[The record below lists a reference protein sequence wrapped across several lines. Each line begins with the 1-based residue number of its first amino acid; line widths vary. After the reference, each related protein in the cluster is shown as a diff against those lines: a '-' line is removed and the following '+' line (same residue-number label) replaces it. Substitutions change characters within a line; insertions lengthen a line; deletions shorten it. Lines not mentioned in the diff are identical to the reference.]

1 MRDAASVRLVA
12 YSPLV
17 VRSAYCVSRQVPRVV
32 NSGQGR
38 RWSGAF
44 SAVANYNC
52 PTAATAKD
60 TP

>member
-12 YSPLV
+12 YSPIV
-17 VRSAYCVSRQVPRVV
+17 VRSAFPSPGAQGPRELGPGQV
-32 NSGQGR
+32 
-38 RWSGAF
+38 WSGAF

>member
-1 MRDAASVRLVA
+1 MRDAASVRLVERIA
-12 YSPLV
+12 
-17 VRSAYCVSRQVPRVV
+17 RSSCVSRQVPRVV

>member
-17 VRSAYCVSRQVPRVV
+17 VRFTPAQVPRVV